1 MGTSR
6 ETLLE
11 NGLNTRLLVP
21 SQGSRPPRGGSLSKY
36 PGAGA
41 YGPPKRPKLLIF
53 LENHPL
59 YPEFCGGI
67 LRYRDCVKKFY

>member
-21 SQGSRPPRGGSLSKY
+21 SQGSRPPGGGLFQNIPGPVPMGRRNALS
-36 PGAGA
+36 
-41 YGPPKRPKLLIF
+41 
-53 LENHPL
+53 
-59 YPEFCGGI
+59 C
-67 LRYRDCVKKFY
+67 